1 LDIGNDPENPMT
13 PDYPRP
19 PFPTQRQPMPGSTD
33 AMRPRPDHSYTSGTT
48 VAVTGGKPFI

>member
-33 AMRPRPDHSYTSGTT
+33 AMRPRPDHSDTSGTT
-48 VAVTGGKPFI
+48 VAVTDGKPFI